1 MQNLEPIS
9 IQAKKV
15 NRKLKKKKRRK
26 KKQMQASSRGAV
38 NFTFTA
44 TCGR

>member
-15 NRKLKKKKRRK
+15 NRKLKKKKK
-26 KKQMQASSRGAV
+26 KKKDKNASQQ
-38 NFTFTA
+38 
-44 TCGR
+44 

>member
-15 NRKLKKKKRRK
+15 NRKLKKKKKEEKRK
-26 KKQMQASSRGAV
+26 KCKPAV
-38 NFTFTA
+38 EVQ
-44 TCGR
+44 